1 MNGGLKNLED
11 DPIPKKQLDTVWYL
25 GKLCFTSY
33 MYIHNNYV
41 KILKM
46 CGKTL
51 AGFAPTIARVRD
63 SNTNQQTMR
72 DTHTHSGQLFF
83 RGSGYISIWTYMSR
97 LLLFRLTV
105 EQADSWGS
113 VYI

>member
-1 MNGGLKNLED
+1 
-11 DPIPKKQLDTVWYL
+11 
-25 GKLCFTSY
+25 
-33 MYIHNNYV
+33 
-41 KILKM
+41 M

-83 RGSGYISIWTYMSR
+83 RGSGYISTGAPFPGGLRGLKLPQNYEEGSLEFSR
-97 LLLFRLTV
+97 KGGSSPPPWLAETLGMAKSGSTLSRQLT
-105 EQADSWGS
+105 
-113 VYI
+113 